1 MVFDTDGNCVH
12 RSSSRR
18 NLGELA
24 VLSSGWMA
32 VTTARQT
39 KGNDMQILG
48 IIVFVLFAF
57 FGVLGVGLAGLWS
70 GGIY

>member
-1 MVFDTDGNCVH
+1 
-12 RSSSRR
+12 
-18 NLGELA
+18 
-24 VLSSGWMA
+24 
-32 VTTARQT
+32 
-39 KGNDMQILG
+39 MQILG